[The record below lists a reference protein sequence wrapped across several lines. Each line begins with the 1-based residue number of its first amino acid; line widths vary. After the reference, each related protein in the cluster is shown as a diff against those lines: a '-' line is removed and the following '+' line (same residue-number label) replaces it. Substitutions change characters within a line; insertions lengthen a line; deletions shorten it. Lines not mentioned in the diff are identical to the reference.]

1 MRILLQSLVFIISL
15 LVSIS
20 NAHANCDVIDVIE
33 MYDDED
39 MSKREI
45 REECGKSVSD
55 APNCSIR
62 KIIRFS
68 DDGYDEDEIVE
79 KCSGSRGTQTGKG
92 YGGRQ
97 QQPDQRSQ
105 ASNICQTAMMW
116 CALGQSGPVGTPCWC
131 QTGYGPQNGQI
142 APR

>member
-1 MRILLQSLVFIISL
+1 MRIYLKSIVSVFSL
-15 LVSIS
+15 LVFVS
-20 NAHANCDVIDVIE
+20 NVYASCDVIDVIE

-68 DDGYDEDEIVE
+68 DDGYDEDEIAE
-79 KCSGSRGTQTGKG
+79 KCSGSKGAQTGQG
-92 YGGRQ
+92 YGGG

-116 CALGQSGPVGTPCWC
+116 CALGQSGPAGTPCWC

-142 APR
+142 VQR